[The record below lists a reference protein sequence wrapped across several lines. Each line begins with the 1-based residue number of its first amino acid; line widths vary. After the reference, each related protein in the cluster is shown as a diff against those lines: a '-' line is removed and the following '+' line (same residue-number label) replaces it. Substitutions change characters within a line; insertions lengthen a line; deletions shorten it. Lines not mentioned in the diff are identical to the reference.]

1 MKKNE
6 EGLHQYYAFC
16 KEYNV
21 FYYPSQTNFI
31 FLKLGIPGN
40 EAFERL
46 MKKGYIVRSG
56 AAFGIHDGIRI
67 TVGLKEENDEIIE
80 LLKELVNEQV
90 KKRRNI
96 LLRVCKGS

>member
-1 MKKNE
+1 MCEKNE

-46 MKKGYIVRSG
+46 MKKDILFVLVLHLVSMM
-56 AAFGIHDGIRI
+56 AF
-67 TVGLKEENDEIIE
+67 V
-80 LLKELVNEQV
+80 LLSV
-90 KKRRNI
+90 
-96 LLRVCKGS
+96 

>member
-1 MKKNE
+1 MQKNA
-6 EGLHQYYAFC
+6 EGLNQYYAFC

-46 MKKGYIVRSG
+46 MKKDISFVLVS
-56 AAFGIHDGIRI
+56 AFGIDDGIRI

-90 KKRRNI
+90 QKEETY
-96 LLRVCKGS
+96 S

>member
-1 MKKNE
+1 MEKNE
-6 EGLHQYYAFC
+6 EGLHSVLCIC

-67 TVGLKEENDEIIE
+67 LSV
-80 LLKELVNEQV
+80 
-90 KKRRNI
+90 
-96 LLRVCKGS
+96 